1 MAQLVLG
8 IGTSHTPMLNAPPT
22 DWPRFYERDSKRTNL
37 LDTEGRLTSYDEQL
51 KHAPSGIAA
60 EIAPERMQARHA
72 AVEGAMARLGDYLR
86 EARLDTLIVVGDDQD
101 ELYHPD
107 NMPGMLVYYGET
119 IPNVPLGADFKGPE
133 WARRATA
140 RWYEEKEPRDYPV
153 DASLAR
159 HLIDEL
165 IDREFDI
172 ATSDATPQ
180 GEGEGHAIGFVHKR
194 IMKDVVPIVPICI
207 NTYYPPNQPT
217 PRRCYKLGQAIR
229 AAVESYPGD
238 QRVGIVGSGGLS
250 HFVVD
255 EALDRGLIDMMRR
268 KDAAAIQALPR
279 EKLDSGS
286 SEIRNWICVA
296 GAVEHLSL
304 EWSLYEPGYRTP
316 AGTGTGLGFAFWS

>member
-1 MAQLVLG
+1 MAQIVLG

-165 IDREFDI
+165 IHREFDI

-279 EKLDSGS
+279 EKLNSGS

>member
-8 IGTSHTPMLNAPPT
+8 IGTSHTPMLNAPPE

-279 EKLDSGS
+279 EKLHSGS